1 MHQKEKEGENVNPL
15 EEKMTKEES
24 KASSSTQE
32 EEENKLDIPLVNL
45 IRIKIF
51 VTNSKK
57 TTCKILK
64 FK

>member
-32 EEENKLDIPLVNL
+32 EEENKLDMLLDNL
-45 IRIKIF
+45 IGFKLFI
-51 VTNSKK
+51 TNYK
-57 TTCKILK
+57 
-64 FK
+64 